1 MKFRPGTAEGREE
14 EFDKAREMGEN
25 DRPTYW
31 RDLARCRNL
40 DTEDSDVMFFPPR
53 NYEGSPSARANLQR
67 GINFCEPCQVRVE
80 CLSIAARRPSIEG
93 VWGGWSHEERK
104 QQFRRL
110 KVRK

>member
-1 MKFRPGTAEGREE
+1 MSFRPGAGPLAAA

-31 RDLARCRNL
+31 WDLARCRNL

-53 NYEGSPSARANLQR
+53 NYEESQSALANLQR
-67 GINFCEPCQVRVE
+67 GIDFCEPCPVRIE
-80 CLSIAARRPSIEG
+80 CLSIAARRPPIEG
-93 VWGGWSHEERK
+93 VWGGWSHKERK